1 LSDLNVVGYG
11 VTVRFCVL
19 PMLRSV
25 TKAERGK
32 FYSFAYEEFFRRV
45 AYHPQLT
52 GKSIPIGHSFGG
64 R

>member
-1 LSDLNVVGYG
+1 
-11 VTVRFCVL
+11 
-19 PMLRSV
+19 MLRSV

-32 FYSFAYEEFFRRV
+32 FYSFAYEFFRRV

>member
-1 LSDLNVVGYG
+1 M
-11 VTVRFCVL
+11 TVRFCVL

-32 FYSFAYEEFFRRV
+32 SYSFAYEEFFRRV
-45 AYHPQLT
+45 AYQPQLT